1 LKEDVNKV
9 IIFSCIYIPLA
20 FSGDGKFPG
29 GSFGNRLQLYLI
41 IFCFCG
47 YLQSDEWG
55 RATDIFLSTTSGY
68 INSM

>member
-9 IIFSCIYIPLA
+9 IIFSCIYLPLA

-29 GSFGNRLQLYLI
+29 GSFGNRLQLHLI

-47 YLQSDEWG
+47 YL
-55 RATDIFLSTTSGY
+55 
-68 INSM
+68 